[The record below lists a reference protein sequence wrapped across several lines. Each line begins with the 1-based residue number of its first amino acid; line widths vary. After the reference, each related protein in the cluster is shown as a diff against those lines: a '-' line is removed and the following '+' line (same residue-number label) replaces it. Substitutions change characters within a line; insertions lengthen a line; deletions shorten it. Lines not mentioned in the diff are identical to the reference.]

1 MLKFPRTR
9 SVPDTGTF
17 SVNGLPAEAETL
29 DGITYM
35 IEYKSDYQG
44 YITNSGLIDESV
56 PYILHLYESLT
67 NTFAI
72 SDHAFLVLHG
82 YAMAIF
88 KSIYYYVFDSHS
100 RDCNGMPAPNGTA
113 VLMEFHDLS
122 NLKDYICMLSIALNT
137 SYFEIVPVTFT
148 KQIIHCEQ
156 QTTCSNSSPG
166 SRTPSTSPRLPSK
179 NDNNRI
185 YMAKKRAALKESEPK
200 LPPIKK
206 AENCKG
212 RRTKISTN

>member
-1 MLKFPRTR
+1 MFMSLSALLCSHTR
-9 SVPDTGTF
+9 PVHTWTQYTVDSILEYGDRLCLNSLERGGVPDTGTF
-17 SVNGLPAEAETL
+17 SVNDLPAEAETL

-35 IEYKSDYQG
+35 IEYKSYYQG

-56 PYILHLYESLT
+56 PYILDLYESLT

-72 SDHAFLVLHG
+72 SDHAFLIFHG

-166 SRTPSTSPRLPSK
+166 SRTPYT
-179 NDNNRI
+179 
-185 YMAKKRAALKESEPK
+185 
-200 LPPIKK
+200 
-206 AENCKG
+206 
-212 RRTKISTN
+212 